1 MYVLDS
7 DKDIIWRSRI
17 HVHFNY
23 EKNPFPQ
30 TAFWRPPFPDVE
42 IVHYCAVG
50 ASMDRLE
57 RYDFLPN
64 SRGTAVVSNRF
75 YDQICDTF
83 GAEEFNSYRA
93 IVETRKGGKLEAR
106 IVNPVNYVPC
116 FDLERSEVGKWIVK
130 DKIPTAIK
138 RAVFCDGCMGSY
150 VIARD
155 SRAQS
160 LIMVSDAFAD
170 FVQRTEPYGI
180 RLIASGELFD
190 KDY

>member
-1 MYVLDS
+1 MCLDS

-50 ASMDRLE
+50 ARMDRLE

-93 IVETRKGGKLEAR
+93 IVETRKGDKLEAR
-106 IVNPVNYVPC
+106 IVNPVNYVPWLRSGA
-116 FDLERSEVGKWIVK
+116 FRSRKVDRERQNPNRHQACGLLRWMHGI
-130 DKIPTAIK
+130 I
-138 RAVFCDGCMGSY
+138 
-150 VIARD
+150 RD
-155 SRAQS
+155 SPGQPGTKA
-160 LIMVSDAFAD
+160 
-170 FVQRTEPYGI
+170 
-180 RLIASGELFD
+180 
-190 KDY
+190 